1 MKMIYCTCDVSILAE
16 LTELLEKAG
25 IRNYQVLERVIAK
38 NREGNPRLNTPV
50 WPGYNSSV
58 LMQLSEEE
66 PLKRLMQAVK
76 EYNAAVENKDE
87 LITVCAWT
95 ITDYIYD

>member
-1 MKMIYCTCDVSILAE
+1 MIYCTCDVSILAE